1 MTVPMRIHWFR
12 LFQKP
17 HWDTTRLKHGRY
29 LLVVRAWDAAGNRA
43 RSGIEIGIRNQ
54 PV

>member
-1 MTVPMRIHWFR
+1 VPN
-12 LFQKP
+12 
-17 HWDTTRLKHGRY
+17 GRY

-43 RSGIEIGIRNQ
+43 RSDIEIGIRNP